1 MQENATP
8 KVVLPL
14 EEWLI
19 RAVLILLGSAS
30 IILYI
35 GQYTDLDLILADF
48 YFDAAKGV
56 FPWDHTW
63 FGRDLMHGYVK
74 NVIVWIGYLIIATTL
89 VDLLFPFARLNALA
103 RTRLRV
109 VALAAVFEPLLI
121 TTLKQTSNMH
131 CPWGVDRFGGDH
143 PFLRLLDVVP
153 EAWQAGHCF
162 PAGHASTAMWF
173 SALAVLWLPE
183 NPRRATLVFLAGIG
197 AGFILGWVQQM
208 RGQHFLTH
216 TLWTAWLSSALIVA
230 LIAVFAGRLNVTATV
245 RDGVSHGGLF
255 RFLSFL
261 RA

>member
-1 MQENATP
+1 MIF
-8 KVVLPL
+8 
-14 EEWLI
+14 I
-19 RAVLILLGSAS
+19 RFSRRIWPVRKRAACLKRGSA
-30 IILYI
+30 L
-35 GQYTDLDLILADF
+35 
-48 YFDAAKGV
+48 
-56 FPWDHTW
+56 
-63 FGRDLMHGYVK
+63 
-74 NVIVWIGYLIIATTL
+74 
-89 VDLLFPFARLNALA
+89 
-103 RTRLRV
+103 
-109 VALAAVFEPLLI
+109 
-121 TTLKQTSNMH
+121 H
-131 CPWGVDRFGGDH
+131 CPWGVDLYGGKS